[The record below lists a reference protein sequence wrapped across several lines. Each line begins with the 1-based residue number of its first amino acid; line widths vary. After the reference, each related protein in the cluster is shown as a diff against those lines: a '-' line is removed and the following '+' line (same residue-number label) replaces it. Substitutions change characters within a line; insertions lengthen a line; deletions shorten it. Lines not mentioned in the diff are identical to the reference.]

1 MVKMKMFKKALTMKT
16 IVIILAT
23 LFAIFAL
30 IMIAL
35 KVLEPIQ

>member
-1 MVKMKMFKKALTMKT
+1 MKIFKSKKALTMKT

-35 KVLEPIQ
+35 KVLEPVK

>member
-1 MVKMKMFKKALTMKT
+1 MNKKALTMKA
-16 IVIILAT
+16 IVIILVT

-35 KVLEPIQ
+35 NVLKPVQ